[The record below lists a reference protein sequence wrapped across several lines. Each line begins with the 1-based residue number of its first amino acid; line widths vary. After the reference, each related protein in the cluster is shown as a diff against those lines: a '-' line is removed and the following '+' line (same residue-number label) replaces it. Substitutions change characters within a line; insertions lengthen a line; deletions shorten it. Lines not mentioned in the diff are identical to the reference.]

1 MPGLW
6 FFFYGKDYAMIATG
20 GEERMFNDFRLIAG
34 RPVYVQVK
42 DYMKSLILRG
52 ALQGEQKLPSTREL
66 SLLLKVSRNSVISAY
81 MALEDDGFAYTVQGQ
96 GSYVS
101 NTALPENTAAP
112 AWSVDWKSRL
122 SSRALLAE
130 ELDIMKRGIRAG
142 KDTISFT
149 SIAPDESL
157 FDLDNVKRAFLERMS
172 VEGNVLLNY
181 GYAKG
186 YKPLIDYLKQYMEHK
201 GVDMRGKDLLITNGF
216 TEGFDIVLSALGQR
230 HGKVLC
236 ENPTHHTAL
245 KNLRLNGFGIRGVAM
260 ERDGIHLGE
269 LKRAL
274 EEGMYDCAYLV
285 PSYHNPTGIVMSP
298 EKRLG
303 VMKLMADYGVPVI
316 EDGFNEE
323 LRYSGSHVAPLIAA
337 AGGGNSVIYLGS
349 FSKVLFPGL
358 RVGWVLA
365 DQELIYYLE
374 SVKRARSIHTST
386 LDQSILYQ
394 YLLGGNLEKYL
405 KRARTEYKRKYELTM
420 ACCRELLPDCKVS
433 GDGGLHLFVTFPDGF
448 STRELLA
455 ACREQGVIFTVGD
468 MFFTDGTGQ
477 NTLRLGFSRVAEDD
491 IRKGIGIIG
500 RTARQLLG

>member
-1 MPGLW
+1 
-6 FFFYGKDYAMIATG
+6 
-20 GEERMFNDFRLIAG
+20 MFKDFRLIAG
-34 RPVYVQVK
+34 RPVYIQVK
-42 DYMKSLILRG
+42 DYMKQLIIKG
-52 ALQGEQKLPSTREL
+52 ALQGGQKLPSTREL
-66 SLLLKVSRNSVISAY
+66 STLLKVSRNSVISAY
-81 MALEDDGFAYTVQGQ
+81 EALADDGFTYAVQGQ

-101 NTALPENTAAP
+101 QGTAPDGGSPGAS
-112 AWSVDWKSRL
+112 AWTVDWKARL
-122 SSRALLAE
+122 SSRARLAE
-130 ELDIMKRGIRAG
+130 ELDIMKRGIRAAKG
-142 KDTISFT
+142 TISFT

-157 FDLDNVKRAFLERMS
+157 FDLENVKRAFLARMA

-186 YKPLIDYLKQYMEHK
+186 YKPLIDYLRQYMEHK
-201 GVDMRGKDLLITNGF
+201 GVDTQGRDILITNGF
-216 TEGFDIVLSALGQR
+216 TEGFDVVLSALGR
-230 HGKVLC
+230 KAGAVLC
-236 ENPTHHTAL
+236 ENPTHHTAI
-245 KNLRLNGFGIRGVAM
+245 KNMKLHGFEVAGVPM

-274 EEGMYDCAYLV
+274 EAREYDCAYFI

-298 EKRLG
+298 EKRQRL
-303 VMKLMADYGVPVI
+303 MKLMAEYKVPVI

-323 LRYSGSHVAPLIAA
+323 LRYSGSHVAPLTAA
-337 AGGGNSVIYLGS
+337 ARGGNSVIYLGS

-405 KRARTEYKRKYELTM
+405 KRARAEYKRKYELTL
-420 ACCRELLPDCKVS
+420 ACCKEHIPYAALT
-433 GDGGLHLFVTFPDGF
+433 GDGGLHLFITFEEGF

-455 ACREQGVIFTVGD
+455 ACREQGVIFTAGD
-468 MFFTDGTGQ
+468 IFYTNGQ
-477 NTLRLGFSRVAEDD
+477 GHNTLRLGFSRVADGD
-491 IRKGIGIIG
+491 IRKGIEIIG
-500 RTARQLLG
+500 RTARQLQG